1 MKITFN
7 GIFKLV
13 PPGGYHRDKVSR
25 MEDPVVF
32 THVEWLVL
40 PDPLENTVMV
50 TVWRCIQ
57 GF

>member
-1 MKITFN
+1 MKITSN
-7 GIFKLV
+7 GIFELV
-13 PPGGYHRDKVSR
+13 PSGRYHRDKVSR

-32 THVEWLVL
+32 THVEGLVL
-40 PDPLENTVMV
+40 PDPLENTVVV